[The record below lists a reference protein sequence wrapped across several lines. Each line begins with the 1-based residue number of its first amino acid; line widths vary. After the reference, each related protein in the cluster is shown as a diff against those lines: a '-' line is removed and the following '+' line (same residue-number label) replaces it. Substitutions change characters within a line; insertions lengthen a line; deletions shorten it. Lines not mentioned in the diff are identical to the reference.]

1 MTCSDL
7 KIKSGSRGFPTLGLA
22 NLVLLEKDDK
32 HNIKWRYLF
41 LGRKSWILYNILY
54 IIFYS
59 GTKKATEIPFFSK
72 IPKSSSVHKEDCK
85 KVIDKIEF
93 KSKCLVSEVSFAKEN
108 NNGKANILKKCSLT
122 DSEDTL
128 LIFILL
134 YKICPPFWYSYR
146 RTLSAKIRI
155 SGIFHFFVPMHI
167 LVNIPHFKIN
177 LLLHFRNVEGRE
189 YGIYSV
195 WTSWVSHY
203 TAGTCWYWVAVNRI
217 HVGTG

>member
-1 MTCSDL
+1 M
-7 KIKSGSRGFPTLGLA
+7 
-22 NLVLLEKDDK
+22 
-32 HNIKWRYLF
+32 NIIQYTV
-41 LGRKSWILYNILY
+41 LY
-54 IIFYS
+54 IILYS

-134 YKICPPFWYSYR
+134 YKISPPF
-146 RTLSAKIRI
+146 
-155 SGIFHFFVPMHI
+155 
-167 LVNIPHFKIN
+167 
-177 LLLHFRNVEGRE
+177 
-189 YGIYSV
+189 
-195 WTSWVSHY
+195 
-203 TAGTCWYWVAVNRI
+203 
-217 HVGTG
+217 

>member
-93 KSKCLVSEVSFAKEN
+93 KSKCLVSKVSFAKEN
-108 NNGKANILKKCSLT
+108 NDGKANI
-122 DSEDTL
+122 
-128 LIFILL
+128 
-134 YKICPPFWYSYR
+134 
-146 RTLSAKIRI
+146 
-155 SGIFHFFVPMHI
+155 
-167 LVNIPHFKIN
+167 
-177 LLLHFRNVEGRE
+177 
-189 YGIYSV
+189 
-195 WTSWVSHY
+195 
-203 TAGTCWYWVAVNRI
+203 
-217 HVGTG
+217 